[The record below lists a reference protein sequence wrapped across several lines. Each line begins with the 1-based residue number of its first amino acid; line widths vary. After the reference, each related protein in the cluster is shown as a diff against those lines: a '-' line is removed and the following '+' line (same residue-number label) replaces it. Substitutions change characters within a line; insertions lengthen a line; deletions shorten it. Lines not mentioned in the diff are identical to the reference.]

1 MIVVTGAAGR
11 LGRRVVQL
19 LVDQNR
25 EVLAT
30 DQLAADD
37 LPAEFVRCDLVDA
50 GAVEG
55 ILKDAEAVVHMGA
68 IPGPQ
73 REDPRVIF
81 DNNVAS
87 TFNVMMSAAE
97 LGLRRVVFS
106 SSAFG
111 MGWAHDGNAFVPLY
125 LPLDEEH
132 PMMPFEPYGL
142 SKQVGEDIGRM
153 IARNSDTTVVSLRFT
168 NVPLPEVRAE
178 FPWPAPN
185 TGGPTDTGDVG
196 LRRGWGRGRGPR
208 TGAGRRDRRVRS
220 LHDRPAFQPFRR
232 AYDRPCQK
240 QLWRPGGDTGR
251 AGRHRQRNQYGK
263 GAANPGLETALR
275 LEVTGGAESDHVG
288 RQPLTFDGCRPDGSS
303 PGALRRSGCAGGS
316 RPSSSGCALRRPLVS
331 AFLAG
336 ISPR

>member
-19 LVDQNR
+19 LVDQNK

-30 DQLAADD
+30 DQLAADN

-50 GAVEG
+50 KAVEG

-68 IPGPQ
+68 IPGPM

-81 DNNVAS
+81 HNNVAS

-168 NVPLPEVRAE
+168 NVALPEVQAE
-178 FPWPAPN
+178 FPWPAPTPEN
-185 TGGPTDTGDVG
+185 PLTLVMWAYADARDVAEAHVLALNAEIEEYEAFMIAQPSSRFKEPTIDLVKNNFGDRVEIRQG
-196 LRRGWGRGRGPR
+196 LSGTASVIGTEKAQRLLG
-208 TGAGRRDRRVRS
+208 
-220 LHDRPAFQPFRR
+220 
-232 AYDRPCQK
+232 
-240 QLWRPGGDTGR
+240 WRPRYDWM
-251 AGRHRQRNQYGK
+251 
-263 GAANPGLETALR
+263 
-275 LEVTGGAESDHVG
+275 
-288 RQPLTFDGCRPDGSS
+288 
-303 PGALRRSGCAGGS
+303 
-316 RPSSSGCALRRPLVS
+316 
-331 AFLAG
+331 
-336 ISPR
+336 

>member
-19 LVDQNR
+19 LVDQNK

-30 DQLAADD
+30 DQVAADD
-37 LPAEFVRCDLVDA
+37 LPAEFVRCNLMDRK
-50 GAVEG
+50 AVEG
-55 ILKDAEAVVHMGA
+55 ILKEAEAVVHMGA
-68 IPGPQ
+68 IPGPL

-81 DNNVAS
+81 ENNVS
-87 TFNVMMSAAE
+87 CDFNVMMSAAE

-178 FPWPAPN
+178 FPWPAPTPDN
-185 TGGPTDTGDVG
+185 PLTLVMWAYAEAGDVAEAHVLALDAEIEEYEAFMIAQPSSRFEEPTVDLVKNNFGDQVEIREG
-196 LRRGWGRGRGPR
+196 LSGTASVISTEKAQRMLG
-208 TGAGRRDRRVRS
+208 
-220 LHDRPAFQPFRR
+220 
-232 AYDRPCQK
+232 
-240 QLWRPGGDTGR
+240 WRPRYDWR
-251 AGRHRQRNQYGK
+251 
-263 GAANPGLETALR
+263 
-275 LEVTGGAESDHVG
+275 
-288 RQPLTFDGCRPDGSS
+288 
-303 PGALRRSGCAGGS
+303 
-316 RPSSSGCALRRPLVS
+316 
-331 AFLAG
+331 
-336 ISPR
+336 

>member
-11 LGRRVVQL
+11 LGRMVVQL
-19 LVDQNR
+19 LVDQGR

-30 DQLAADD
+30 DQLDADD

-50 GAVEG
+50 EAVG
-55 ILKDAEAVVHMGA
+55 DILKDAEAVIHMGA
-68 IPGPQ
+68 IPGPM
-73 REDPRVIF
+73 RDPPRVIF

-168 NVPLPEVRAE
+168 NVALPEVIAE
-178 FPWPAPN
+178 FPWPAP
-185 TGGPTDTGDVG
+185 TPEDPLTLMMWAYAEASGVAEAHVLALDAEIEEYEAFMLAQPSSRFAEPTVDLARSNFGDRVEIREG
-196 LRRGWGRGRGPR
+196 LEGTASVISTEKAQRLLG
-208 TGAGRRDRRVRS
+208 
-220 LHDRPAFQPFRR
+220 
-232 AYDRPCQK
+232 
-240 QLWRPGGDTGR
+240 WRPR
-251 AGRHRQRNQYGK
+251 
-263 GAANPGLETALR
+263 
-275 LEVTGGAESDHVG
+275 
-288 RQPLTFDGCRPDGSS
+288 FDWR
-303 PGALRRSGCAGGS
+303 
-316 RPSSSGCALRRPLVS
+316 
-331 AFLAG
+331 
-336 ISPR
+336 

>member
-19 LVDQNR
+19 LVDQDR

-37 LPAEFVRCDLVDA
+37 LPAEFVCCDLVDA
-50 GAVEG
+50 EAVEG

-168 NVPLPEVRAE
+168 NVALPEVQAE
-178 FPWPAPN
+178 FPWPAPTPEN
-185 TGGPTDTGDVG
+185 PLTLVMWAYAEAGDVAEAHVLALDAEIEEYEAFMIAQPSSRFKEPTIDLVKNNFGDQVEIREG
-196 LRRGWGRGRGPR
+196 LNG
-208 TGAGRRDRRVRS
+208 GASVISTEKAQRLLG
-220 LHDRPAFQPFRR
+220 
-232 AYDRPCQK
+232 
-240 QLWRPGGDTGR
+240 WRPRYDWI
-251 AGRHRQRNQYGK
+251 Q
-263 GAANPGLETALR
+263 
-275 LEVTGGAESDHVG
+275 
-288 RQPLTFDGCRPDGSS
+288 
-303 PGALRRSGCAGGS
+303 
-316 RPSSSGCALRRPLVS
+316 
-331 AFLAG
+331 
-336 ISPR
+336 

>member
-19 LVDQNR
+19 LVEQGK

-30 DQLAADD
+30 DQLVADD
-37 LPAEFVRCDLVDA
+37 LPTEFVRCDLADA
-50 GAVEG
+50 RAVEG

-68 IPGPQ
+68 IPGPL
-73 REDPRVIF
+73 REDPRFIF

-87 TFNVMMSAAE
+87 TFNVMVSAAE

-168 NVPLPEVRAE
+168 NVALPEVQAE
-178 FPWPAPN
+178 FPWPAPTPEN
-185 TGGPTDTGDVG
+185 
-196 LRRGWGRGRGPR
+196 
-208 TGAGRRDRRVRS
+208 
-220 LHDRPAFQPFRR
+220 
-232 AYDRPCQK
+232 
-240 QLWRPGGDTGR
+240 
-251 AGRHRQRNQYGK
+251 
-263 GAANPGLETALR
+263 
-275 LEVTGGAESDHVG
+275 
-288 RQPLTFDGCRPDGSS
+288 PLTLVMWAYADARDVAEAHVL
-303 PGALRRSGCAGGS
+303 ALDTEIEEYEAFMLAQ
-316 RPSSSGCALRRPLVS
+316 PSTRFTELTIDLVKNNFGDRVEVREGLTGTAS
-331 AFLAG
+331 VISTEKAQRLLG
-336 ISPR
+336 WSPRYDWR

>member
-19 LVDQNR
+19 LVEQGR

-37 LPAEFVRCDLVDA
+37 LPAEFVRCELQDA
-50 GAVEG
+50 RAVAS

-73 REDPRVIF
+73 RADPRVIF
-81 DNNVAS
+81 DNNVTS
-87 TFNVMMSAAE
+87 DFNVMMSAAE

-168 NVPLPEVRAE
+168 NVALPEVQAE
-178 FPWPAPN
+178 FPWPAPTPEN
-185 TGGPTDTGDVG
+185 
-196 LRRGWGRGRGPR
+196 
-208 TGAGRRDRRVRS
+208 
-220 LHDRPAFQPFRR
+220 
-232 AYDRPCQK
+232 
-240 QLWRPGGDTGR
+240 
-251 AGRHRQRNQYGK
+251 
-263 GAANPGLETALR
+263 
-275 LEVTGGAESDHVG
+275 
-288 RQPLTFDGCRPDGSS
+288 PLTLVMWAYADARDVAAAH
-303 PGALRRSGCAGGS
+303 ALAVDAEIEEYEAFLLAQ
-316 RPSSSGCALRRPLVS
+316 PSSRFNEPTIDLIKANFGDRVEIRDGLS
-331 AFLAG
+331 AAASV
-336 ISPR
+336 ISTAKAQRMLGWIPRHDWR